1 MQTIEAEID
10 KDNAMD
16 HIFPGVQGGD
26 LERLGKALWPFLS
39 GLGVVEYGRS
49 KPNMSKG
56 RADVQAEKKIMA
68 KFGKGTEIR
77 TLLMVRCS
85 VSGAK

>member
-26 LERLGKALWPFLS
+26 LEHLGKALWPFLS

-56 RADVQAEKKIMA
+56 QADVQAKKKMMA
-68 KFGKGTEIR
+68 KFGKGMEI
-77 TLLMVRCS
+77 
-85 VSGAK
+85 